1 MKRRVWIAIGIVVFV
16 LGAVLLR
23 FIPCIISQIIIIYE
37 EAAVTDPAVCEA
49 AAKPLARL
57 CQSDPFFF
65 HDEPVFAPAWL
76 PPAICK
82 LRPSWAKI
90 KPEGATVE
98 FGGGFYHYGYALSRD
113 TAADTPTQ
121 NGWKLELYHEDSTD
135 RLLKAFVLEKS
146 DHLEIREFIDQAI
159 GRISTKVAGRW
170 WRIPSS
176 AASEVAAKV

>member
-1 MKRRVWIAIGIVVFV
+1 MISATDSGGLTHSLRHKSLHLTAEGLVAKRMLSKWMAGEFRPSVADLISPGDKNQKPERSQEEESIMKRRVWIAIGIVVFV

-98 FGGGFYHYGYALSRD
+98 FGGGFYHYGYA
-113 TAADTPTQ
+113 
-121 NGWKLELYHEDSTD
+121 
-135 RLLKAFVLEKS
+135 
-146 DHLEIREFIDQAI
+146 
-159 GRISTKVAGRW
+159 
-170 WRIPSS
+170 
-176 AASEVAAKV
+176 